1 MSKIIQ
7 ITTFNNILDQFFEYM
22 ETEFPY
28 FRSDLIL
35 TKSII
40 TTVRKSNPRLVVE
53 LFLEYMLPFE
63 KQIIECDEDF
73 FMNFENNISLD
84 KDNMMYGLKLKS
96 IWLSNQDKKPEKIL
110 RGKATIFHFFGK
122 LIKIGKLI

>member
-53 LFLEYMLPFE
+53 QFLEYMLPFE

>member
-7 ITTFNNILDQFFEYM
+7 ITTFNNILDQFFDYM

-53 LFLEYMLPFE
+53 QFLEYMLPFE